1 MMNWKKL
8 KYKLANRWFKK
19 QALVKSYWSALEM
32 EAKCTPEIPVTI
44 Y

>member
-8 KYKLANRWFKK
+8 KYKLTNRWFKK
-19 QALVKSYWSALEM
+19 QALVKSALEM
-32 EAKCTPEIPVTI
+32 EAKSTPEIPVTI